1 MPTVW
6 ITGGKGF
13 IGRNLAKFAGRQNSA
28 VYGIGHG
35 FWTDDDFNSWGFNH
49 WLNAEIDFAGL
60 SQLASQSGKP
70 DIIFHLAGGS
80 AVGPS
85 IQNPYEDFQRTVD
98 TTARLLEWVRQSSPD
113 SKVIG
118 VSSAAVY
125 GSAFN
130 KPINEQENGK
140 PFSPYG
146 FHKSMLEALF
156 SSYRDSFG
164 LDLSIVRFFSVYGP
178 GLEKQLLW
186 DLCQKLEK
194 SDSTEI
200 TLNGTGNEV
209 RDWLHI
215 SDAMELLWLLASK
228 PKIETTVVNG
238 GTGIGT
244 AVAEIAALVCEQW
257 DKNYS
262 VKFSGIS
269 RKGDPKSLV
278 ADVSL
283 ASELGFT
290 PKVSIQHG
298 ISEVVSW
305 YKARSPS

>member
-1 MPTVW
+1 MTTVW

-13 IGRNLAKFAGRQNSA
+13 IGRNLAKFIAKKNTI

-35 FWTDDDFNSWGFNH
+35 FWTDDDFRAWGFSH
-49 WLNAEIDFAGL
+49 WLNAEIDFAGMN
-60 SQLASQSGKP
+60 QLVSDFGKP

-98 TTARLLEWVRQSSPD
+98 TTARMLEWVRQSSPD

-130 KPINEQENGK
+130 EPISELQNGR

-156 SSYRDSFG
+156 SSYRDSFD

-178 GLEKQLLW
+178 GLKKQLLW
-186 DLCQKLEK
+186 DLCQKIEK
-194 SDSTEI
+194 SDSAEI
-200 TLNGTGNEV
+200 TLNGKGSEV

-215 SDAMELLWLLASK
+215 SDAIELLWLLANKTPHDTS
-228 PKIETTVVNG
+228 VVNG
-238 GTGIGT
+238 GTGTGT
-244 AVAEIAALVCEQW
+244 TIAEIASLVCEQW
-257 DKNYS
+257 GNNYN

-269 RKGDPKSLV
+269 RKGDPNSLV

-283 ASELGFT
+283 ANELGFK
-290 PKVSIQHG
+290 PKNSIQQG

-305 YKARSPS
+305 YKARNLS

>member
-1 MPTVW
+1 MSGVW

-13 IGRNLAKFAGRQNSA
+13 IGRNLAEFVSEQNAS

-35 FWTDDDFNSWGFNH
+35 FWTEDDFRKWGFNH
-49 WLNAEIDFAGL
+49 WLNAEIDFAGM
-60 SQLASQSGKP
+60 SQLVSDFGKP
-70 DIIFHLAGGS
+70 DVIFHLAGGS

-98 TTARLLEWVRQSSPD
+98 TTARLLEWVRQNSPV
-113 SKVIG
+113 SRVIG

-130 KPINEQENGK
+130 GPICERDNGK

-146 FHKSMLEALF
+146 FHKWMLESLF
-156 SSYRDSFG
+156 TSYRDSFG
-164 LDLSIVRFFSVYGP
+164 LDVAVTRFFSVYGP

-186 DLCQKLEK
+186 DICQKIEK
-194 SDSTEI
+194 SKSTEI

-215 SDAMELLWLLASK
+215 SDATQLLWLLANKS
-228 PKIETTVVNG
+228 PNEITVVNG

-244 AVAEIAALVCEQW
+244 SIAEIASLVCEQW
-257 DKNYS
+257 GKNHS

-278 ADVSL
+278 ANISL
-283 ASELGFT
+283 ANESGFT
-290 PKVSIQHG
+290 SKVSIQQG
-298 ISEVVSW
+298 ISEVVNW
-305 YKARSPS
+305 YKARSLS

>member
-1 MPTVW
+1 MTTVW

-13 IGRNLAKFAGRQNSA
+13 IGRNLSRLIASEQ
-28 VYGIGHG
+28 VEVCGIGYG
-35 FWTDDDFNSWGFNH
+35 LWTDDDFRTWGFSH

-60 SQLASQSGKP
+60 SQLVSESGKP

-130 KPINEQENGK
+130 KPISEQENGR

-164 LDLSIVRFFSVYGP
+164 LDLSIVRFFSVYGS

-194 SDSTEI
+194 SNSAEI
-200 TLNGTGNEV
+200 ILNGTGNEV

-215 SDAMELLWLLASK
+215 TDATALLWLLANKS
-228 PKIETTVVNG
+228 PNEITVVNG
-238 GTGIGT
+238 GTGNGSSI
-244 AVAEIAALVCEQW
+244 AEIAYLVCEQW
-257 DKNYS
+257 GQNHS

-269 RKGDPKSLV
+269 RKGDPKSLI

-283 ASELGFT
+283 ANELGFT
-290 PKVSIQHG
+290 SKVSIQQG
-298 ISEVVSW
+298 MSEVVNW
-305 YKARSPS
+305 YKVRSIS